1 MYTAQQKKDHIREIQ
16 TYLHFIARTDGSIPA
31 VIPDGIYGDET
42 KAAVTAFQ
50 RLYSL
55 PLTGEVDK
63 GTWDRIVLVYRELS
77 KTPQP
82 VFFFPSKNYIIR
94 DGDKGVLVY
103 LVQIMLNELAVR
115 YRNLSAVDVNGIYG
129 RNTADAVK
137 DWQKISR
144 IEQTGNTDLETWNML
159 ADAFSKLDL
168 SR

>member
-1 MYTAQQKKDHIREIQ
+1 M
-16 TYLHFIARTDGSIPA
+16 
-31 VIPDGIYGDET
+31 
-42 KAAVTAFQ
+42 
-50 RLYSL
+50 
-55 PLTGEVDK
+55 
-63 GTWDRIVLVYRELS
+63 LVYRELS

-94 DGDKGVLVY
+94 EGDKGVLVY

-115 YRNLSAVDVNGIYG
+115 YGNMSAVDVNGIYG

-137 DWQKISR
+137 DWQKFSR